1 MHILSLALANSK
13 LSWSNRK
20 TFCLL
25 FVCPFTRKSFL
36 WCGLGL
42 PKVTSFYWSLELK
55 VCQFETYYLI
65 HLSKDSQQILK
76 ELFYMKKEVTNDNV
90 LWKTL
95 VVWKTISFLVTQVE
109 YVLPWLL
116 TSRPSFIW
124 SWSIRHILKHELF
137 CLGRLGSSGQ

>member
-1 MHILSLALANSK
+1 MSFSKSFILNNLKKHRSNLNIFKKRFVHILSLLLANSK

-25 FVCPFTRKSFL
+25 FVCPFTRKSCL

-65 HLSKDSQQILK
+65 HLNKDLANTQKNCFMSKNYV
-76 ELFYMKKEVTNDNV
+76 FTNEVIQKSNKSWYLSNKCAKWTFS
-90 LWKTL
+90 T
-95 VVWKTISFLVTQVE
+95 FL
-109 YVLPWLL
+109 PK
-116 TSRPSFIW
+116 FM
-124 SWSIRHILKHELF
+124 
-137 CLGRLGSSGQ
+137 